1 MKELKHLI
9 PEEYRWGAVKV
20 AALVP
25 VRAILDL
32 AGVAALLPVMMLVL
46 DSDRL
51 HSSFLGK
58 WYDALGFA
66 SEQSFAF
73 FIIGTVLLFLAVKIC
88 LCILVA
94 DSQNRY
100 LMSLYRT
107 LSSSLFISLYSRGL
121 AYIKNQNS
129 SRMTFNIISVC
140 RNFVMGYLGGWMR
153 LMGEAVFVLFMLAG
167 LLLYSP
173 GATAMALC
181 AFIPVVAL
189 YIMLIRKPLKE
200 LAKKENEA
208 RREQNRLVTEAFK
221 GYSEVHVNDAFPH
234 IKERFDEGLGN
245 ISSYRIRSS
254 VISSIPS
261 YAMEF
266 AAVMVVA
273 VLMLFSFSASDSSGI
288 LSIGV
293 FTVAMLKLMPAVRS
307 IISSLSALSATEY
320 TKEII
325 SDIKTPAAYD
335 LLHKCEDVAPME
347 FDKGIEVRNLSF
359 TFPDDDVPVLENL
372 SFSISKGDRFGIKG
386 RTGSGKTTLF
396 NILLGLYPPGE
407 GEVLIDGTALDSD
420 NMASWHRIVGYVP
433 QDVFV
438 ADSTILENIALGCG
452 KDTIDPE
459 KAMSALEQASL
470 GGFVK
475 GLPDG
480 IDTRIGEAGCKLSG
494 GQRQRLGIARALF
507 KDAKVLFFDEATS
520 ALDSVTEKEI
530 NEAIAELSDTHS
542 ELTIIVIS
550 HRDTTISFCDKTI
563 EL

>member
-1 MKELKHLI
+1 MAELRHLI

-46 DSDRL
+46 DSGRL

-58 WYDALGFA
+58 WYDALGFV
-66 SEQSFAF
+66 SEQNFAF
-73 FIIGTVLLFLAVKIC
+73 FIIGLVLLFLLVKIC
-88 LCILVA
+88 LCILIA
-94 DSQNRY
+94 DCQNRY

-107 LSSSLFISLYSRGL
+107 LSSTLFISLYSRGL
-121 AYIKNQNS
+121 VYIKNQNS
-129 SRMTFNIISVC
+129 ARMAFNIISVC
-140 RNFVMGYLGGWMR
+140 RSFVMGYLGGWMR
-153 LMGEAVFVLFMLAG
+153 LAGEAAFVLFMFAG

-173 GATAMALC
+173 LATAMSLC
-181 AFIPVVAL
+181 AFVPVVAL
-189 YIMLIRKPLKE
+189 YVTLIRKPLKE
-200 LAKKENEA
+200 LAKKENSA
-208 RREQNRLVTEAFK
+208 RREQNRLITEAFK

-234 IKERFDEGLGN
+234 IKDRFDEGLRD
-245 ISSYRIRSS
+245 ISSYRRRSS

-261 YAMEF
+261 YAMEL
-266 AAVMVVA
+266 AVVMVVA
-273 VLMLFSFSASDSSGI
+273 VLMMFSFSASDPSGI
-288 LSIGV
+288 LSVGV

-307 IISSLSALSATEY
+307 IISALSALSATDY

-325 SDIKTPAAYD
+325 SDIRKPAAYD
-335 LLHKCEDVAPME
+335 LLHEDEEVVPME
-347 FDKGIEVRNLSF
+347 FNCGIEVRDLSF
-359 TFPDDDVPVLENL
+359 AFPDDDAPVLEHL
-372 SFSISKGDRFGIKG
+372 SFSIAKGDRFGIKG

-407 GEVLIDGTALDSD
+407 GEVLVDGKALNYG
-420 NMASWHRIVGYVP
+420 NMASWHSIVGYVP
-433 QDVFV
+433 QDVFI
-438 ADSTILENIALGCG
+438 ADSTILENIALGCAR
-452 KDTIDPE
+452 DSIDRD

-470 GGFVK
+470 GDFVR

-480 IDTRIGEAGCKLSG
+480 LDTRIGEAGCKLSG

-520 ALDSVTEKEI
+520 ALDSVTEQEI
-530 NEAIAELSDTHS
+530 NAAIAELSETHS